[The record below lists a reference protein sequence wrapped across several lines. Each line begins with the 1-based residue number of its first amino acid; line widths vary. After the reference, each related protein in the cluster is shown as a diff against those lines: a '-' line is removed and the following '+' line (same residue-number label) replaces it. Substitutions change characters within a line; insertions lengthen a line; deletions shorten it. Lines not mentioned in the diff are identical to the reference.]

1 MSNYRDDRGVVN
13 PNGINSEGSVGIGPA
28 GEELLAELNH
38 AYERPLQTSGS
49 LSNVSGAG
57 EAKLPEAAEAA
68 AAAGEAKLSEAAE
81 AAAAAGEAKLSEA
94 DEAAAAAGEAQL
106 SEADEAAAAAGEAQ
120 LSEAD
125 EAAAAAGEAKLS
137 EAAEAAAG
145 EAKLSEAGEGGV
157 SADAETAAAAET
169 AKPAETVAGTIA
181 AAETAAAG
189 TAEAAGTAAAGTAEA
204 AGIAAAS
211 QAETTAPAN
220 AASADTAQVSPAQ
233 PEPAAPEPP
242 VPEKRTSI
250 WIKLLRTSLLLAAI
264 IGAFVFYYLTQS
276 YQYTDKF
283 MIGTFVNGND
293 VSGQT
298 VAEVEEDIRARVEDT
313 YSLTLTFR
321 DGEQETITP
330 EEIGYRYV
338 STGEVEQALLDQNP
352 LTWVLRNMGQTVEI
366 DVPENHTFDEAKL
379 AEVVKAMPEF
389 QVENVVT
396 PTNAYLNI
404 TDKNEF
410 EIVPETQG
418 NAPIADAIL
427 PALNELVTNSE
438 MEGNLN
444 DIKGSYETPTVTAD
458 NPDLIYQCDNL
469 NKFLSTKITY
479 KLPKDATKTIDRGML
494 INWITRQDNGYY
506 YLDDTTIHD
515 NCAKFV
521 AEIAAQVDER
531 HNSIPFPSTNSGTI
545 NLSCAEYGHVI
556 DQPGETEALFKELKE
571 CTSEEKEP
579 LYSLNKNVDSRFG
592 GTYVEADLSNQHV
605 YYYENGQLI
614 LDTPCVSGTKYDS
627 SRHTVLGLYSIYYKQ
642 RNRTLQGPMVNGV
655 PSYTSFVNFWMPF
668 YKGYGLHDASWRGSF
683 GGTIYYSS
691 GSHGCINL
699 PYNAAATLYEHT
711 EVGTPVIV
719 FGGY

>member
-1 MSNYRDDRGVVN
+1 M
-13 PNGINSEGSVGIGPA
+13 
-28 GEELLAELNH
+28 
-38 AYERPLQTSGS
+38 
-49 LSNVSGAG
+49 
-57 EAKLPEAAEAA
+57 
-68 AAAGEAKLSEAAE
+68 
-81 AAAAAGEAKLSEA
+81 
-94 DEAAAAAGEAQL
+94 
-106 SEADEAAAAAGEAQ
+106 
-120 LSEAD
+120 
-125 EAAAAAGEAKLS
+125 
-137 EAAEAAAG
+137 
-145 EAKLSEAGEGGV
+145 
-157 SADAETAAAAET
+157 
-169 AKPAETVAGTIA
+169 
-181 AAETAAAG
+181 
-189 TAEAAGTAAAGTAEA
+189 
-204 AGIAAAS
+204 
-211 QAETTAPAN
+211 N
-220 AASADTAQVSPAQ
+220 AAPADTAQVSPAQ
-233 PEPAAPEPP
+233 PEPDAPEPP

-338 STGEVEQALLDQNP
+338 STGEVEEAMNNQNP

-458 NPDLIYQCDNL
+458 NPDLIYQRDNL

-556 DQPGETEALFKELKE
+556 DQPGETEALFKELKD

-579 LYSLNKNVDSRFG
+579 LYSLNKNVDPRFG

>member
-1 MSNYRDDRGVVN
+1 MSNYRDDHGVVN
-13 PNGINSEGSVGIGPA
+13 PNGIDSEGSGGIGPA
-28 GEELLAELNH
+28 GEELLAELN
-38 AYERPLQTSGS
+38 YEYKRPSQTAES
-49 LSNVSGAG
+49 LSNVRGA
-57 EAKLPEAAEAA
+57 EETKS
-68 AAAGEAKLSEAAE
+68 SEADEVTRGAE
-81 AAAAAGEAKLSEA
+81 ETKSSEADEVTRGAEETKLSEA
-94 DEAAAAAGEAQL
+94 DEAAMA
-106 SEADEAAAAAGEAQ
+106 
-120 LSEAD
+120 
-125 EAAAAAGEAKLS
+125 
-137 EAAEAAAG
+137 
-145 EAKLSEAGEGGV
+145 AGEGGV
-157 SADAETAAAAET
+157 SADAETAAESTEAA
-169 AKPAETVAGTIA
+169 VAGT
-181 AAETAAAG
+181 TAAG
-189 TAEAAGTAAAGTAEA
+189 TTAAVETEATTAATLPGE
-204 AGIAAAS
+204 
-211 QAETTAPAN
+211 TAPAN
-220 AASADTAQVSPAQ
+220 DASANPAQVP
-233 PEPAAPEPP
+233 PEPP
-242 VPEKRTSI
+242 APEKRTPI
-250 WIKLLRTSLLLAAI
+250 WIKLLRTSLLLASI
-264 IGAFVFYYLTQS
+264 IGLFIFYYVTQS

-283 MIGTFVNGND
+283 MIGTYVNGND

-298 VAEVEEDIRARVEDT
+298 VEEVEEDIRARVEDT

-321 DGEQETITP
+321 DGEKETITP

-338 STGEVEQALLDQNP
+338 STGEVEQAMKDQNP
-352 LTWVLRNMGQTVEI
+352 LTWVLRNMGKTVEI

-410 EIVPETQG
+410 EIIPETQG

-427 PALNELVTNSE
+427 PTLNELVTNSE
-438 MEGNLN
+438 MEGSLT
-444 DIKGSYETPTVTAD
+444 DIKGAYETPTVTAD
-458 NPDLIYQCDNL
+458 NQDLIYQCDNL

-479 KLPKDATKTIDRGML
+479 KLPKDVTKTIDRGML

-506 YLDDTTIHD
+506 YLDDATIRD
-515 NCAKFV
+515 NCAKYV
-521 AEIAAQVDER
+521 AEIAKEVDER
-531 HNSIPFPSTNSGTI
+531 HTSIPFPSTNSGTI

-556 DQPGETEALFKELKE
+556 DQPGETEALYKEIKE
-571 CTSEEKEP
+571 YTSEEKEP
-579 LYSLNKNVDSRFG
+579 LYSLNKDVDARFG

-642 RNRTLQGPMVNGV
+642 RNRTLRGPMVNGT
-655 PSYTSFVNFWMPF
+655 PSYTSFVNYWMPF
-668 YKGYGLHDASWRGSF
+668 YRGYGLHDASWRGSF

>member
-1 MSNYRDDRGVVN
+1 MSNYRDDHGVVN
-13 PNGINSEGSVGIGPA
+13 PNGVNNEGSGGFGPA

-38 AYERPLQTSGS
+38 EYERPSQTAGS
-49 LSNVSGAG
+49 MSNAKAAR
-57 EAKLPEAAEAA
+57 EAKMSETAETAVT
-68 AAAGEAKLSEAAE
+68 
-81 AAAAAGEAKLSEA
+81 
-94 DEAAAAAGEAQL
+94 
-106 SEADEAAAAAGEAQ
+106 
-120 LSEAD
+120 
-125 EAAAAAGEAKLS
+125 
-137 EAAEAAAG
+137 
-145 EAKLSEAGEGGV
+145 AGEGV
-157 SADAETAAAAET
+157 VAANAETAMTAGEGVVAANAET
-169 AKPAETVAGTIA
+169 ATKIEETKPTETAETAEPAKAEVTDTIATATGSTDEISETASVGTTETAGTVVAGTQA
-181 AAETAAAG
+181 AAPQPASTAADV
-189 TAEAAGTAAAGTAEA
+189 
-204 AGIAAAS
+204 
-211 QAETTAPAN
+211 
-220 AASADTAQVSPAQ
+220 AASADPAPVPPAQ
-233 PEPAAPEPP
+233 PDPATTQPDPAMTQPAPTPPAQPEPP

-250 WIKLLRTSLLLAAI
+250 WVKLLRTTLLLAAI
-264 IGAFVFYYLTQS
+264 IGAFVFYYVTQS
-276 YQYTDKF
+276 YQYNDKF
-283 MIGTFVNGND
+283 MIGTYVNGND

-298 VAEVEEDIRARVEDT
+298 VEQVEEDIRERVEDS

-321 DGEQETITP
+321 DGSKETITP
-330 EEIGYRYV
+330 EEIGCRYV
-338 STGEVEQALLDQNP
+338 STGEVEQAMNDQNP
-352 LTWVLRNMGQTVEI
+352 LTWVLRNMGKTVEI

-379 AEVVKAMPEF
+379 AEIVKAMPEF

-427 PALNELVTNSE
+427 PTLNELVTNSE
-438 MEGNLN
+438 TEGDLN

-458 NPDLIYQCDNL
+458 NPDLVYQCDNL

-479 KLPKDATKTIDRGML
+479 KLPKDVTKTIDRGML
-494 INWITRQDNGYY
+494 INWVTRQDNGYY

-515 NCAKFV
+515 NCAKYV
-521 AEIAAQVDER
+521 ADIAKEVDER

-556 DQPGETEALFKELKE
+556 DQPGETEALFKEIKE
-571 CTSEEKEP
+571 CKSEEKEP
-579 LYSLNKNVDSRFG
+579 LYSLNKNVDARFG

-605 YYYENGQLI
+605 YYYENGQLV

-642 RNRTLQGPMVNGV
+642 RNRTLRGPMVNGV

>member
-1 MSNYRDDRGVVN
+1 MSNYRDDHGVVN
-13 PNGINSEGSVGIGPA
+13 PTGINNEGSGGIGPA

-38 AYERPLQTSGS
+38 EYERPAQAAGS
-49 LSNVSGAG
+49 LLNIKAAGGGGVPEDAETATAAGITEAADATDIPASDAG
-57 EAKLPEAAEAA
+57 ETVTTIETAAAEPT
-68 AAAGEAKLSEAAE
+68 ES
-81 AAAAAGEAKLSEA
+81 
-94 DEAAAAAGEAQL
+94 
-106 SEADEAAAAAGEAQ
+106 
-120 LSEAD
+120 
-125 EAAAAAGEAKLS
+125 
-137 EAAEAAAG
+137 
-145 EAKLSEAGEGGV
+145 
-157 SADAETAAAAET
+157 AETAAAEPTEVVEVAATEDIGT
-169 AKPAETVAGTIA
+169 TEAAGTTI
-181 AAETAAAG
+181 AAETATPAG
-189 TAEAAGTAAAGTAEA
+189 ATEETAETADDGATAATTAAPLPED
-204 AGIAAAS
+204 
-211 QAETTAPAN
+211 TAPAN
-220 AASADTAQVSPAQ
+220 AASAEPAQ

-298 VAEVEEDIRARVEDT
+298 VDEVEEDIRARVEDT

-338 STGEVEQALLDQNP
+338 STGEVEEAMNNQNP
-352 LTWVLRNMGQTVEI
+352 LTWVLRNMGKTVEI

-427 PALNELVTNSE
+427 PTLNEMVTNSE
-438 MEGNLN
+438 MEGSLT

-556 DQPGETEALFKELKE
+556 DQPGETEALFKELKD

>member
-1 MSNYRDDRGVVN
+1 MSNYRDDHGVVN
-13 PNGINSEGSVGIGPA
+13 PTGINNEGSGGIGPA

-38 AYERPLQTSGS
+38 EYERPSQTAGS
-49 LSNVSGAG
+49 MSNAKAAR
-57 EAKLPEAAEAA
+57 EAKMSETAETAVT
-68 AAAGEAKLSEAAE
+68 
-81 AAAAAGEAKLSEA
+81 
-94 DEAAAAAGEAQL
+94 
-106 SEADEAAAAAGEAQ
+106 
-120 LSEAD
+120 
-125 EAAAAAGEAKLS
+125 
-137 EAAEAAAG
+137 
-145 EAKLSEAGEGGV
+145 AGEGV
-157 SADAETAAAAET
+157 VAANAETATKIEETKPTETAET
-169 AKPAETVAGTIA
+169 AEPAKAEVTDTIATATGSTDEISETASVGTTETAGTAVAGTQA
-181 AAETAAAG
+181 AAPQPASTAADV
-189 TAEAAGTAAAGTAEA
+189 
-204 AGIAAAS
+204 
-211 QAETTAPAN
+211 
-220 AASADTAQVSPAQ
+220 AASADPAPVPPAQ
-233 PEPAAPEPP
+233 PDPAPTQPDPAMTQPAPTPPAQPEPP

-250 WIKLLRTSLLLAAI
+250 WVKLLRTTLLLAAI
-264 IGAFVFYYLTQS
+264 IGAFVFYYVTQS
-276 YQYTDKF
+276 YQYNDKF
-283 MIGTFVNGND
+283 MIGTYVNGND

-298 VAEVEEDIRARVEDT
+298 VEQVEEDIRERVEDS

-321 DGEQETITP
+321 DGSKETITP

-338 STGEVEQALLDQNP
+338 STGEVEQAMNDQNP
-352 LTWVLRNMGQTVEI
+352 LTWVLRNMGKTVEI

-379 AEVVKAMPEF
+379 AEIVKAMPEF

-427 PALNELVTNSE
+427 PTLNELVTNSE
-438 MEGNLN
+438 TEGDLN

-458 NPDLIYQCDNL
+458 NPDLVYQCDNL

-479 KLPKDATKTIDRGML
+479 KLPKDVTKTIDRGML
-494 INWITRQDNGYY
+494 INWVTRQDNGYY

-515 NCAKFV
+515 NCAKYV
-521 AEIAAQVDER
+521 ADIAKEVDER

-556 DQPGETEALFKELKE
+556 DQPGETEALFKEIKE
-571 CTSEEKEP
+571 CKSEEKEP
-579 LYSLNKNVDSRFG
+579 LYSLNKNVDARFG

-605 YYYENGQLI
+605 YYYENGQLV

-642 RNRTLQGPMVNGV
+642 RNRTLRGPMVNGV

>member
-1 MSNYRDDRGVVN
+1 MSNYRDDHGVVN
-13 PNGINSEGSVGIGPA
+13 PNGVNNEGSGGFGPA

-38 AYERPLQTSGS
+38 EYERPSQTAGS
-49 LSNVSGAG
+49 MSNAKAAR
-57 EAKLPEAAEAA
+57 EAKMSETAETAVT
-68 AAAGEAKLSEAAE
+68 
-81 AAAAAGEAKLSEA
+81 
-94 DEAAAAAGEAQL
+94 
-106 SEADEAAAAAGEAQ
+106 
-120 LSEAD
+120 
-125 EAAAAAGEAKLS
+125 
-137 EAAEAAAG
+137 
-145 EAKLSEAGEGGV
+145 AGEGV
-157 SADAETAAAAET
+157 VAANAETAVTAGEGVVAANAET
-169 AKPAETVAGTIA
+169 ATKIEETKPTETAETAEPAKAEVTDTIATAAGSTDEISETASVGTTETAGTAVAGTQA
-181 AAETAAAG
+181 AAPQPASTAADV
-189 TAEAAGTAAAGTAEA
+189 
-204 AGIAAAS
+204 AAS
-211 QAETTAPAN
+211 SDPAP
-220 AASADTAQVSPAQ
+220 VPPAQ
-233 PEPAAPEPP
+233 PDPAPTQPDPAMTQPAPTPPAQPEPP

-250 WIKLLRTSLLLAAI
+250 WVKLLRTTLLLAAI
-264 IGAFVFYYLTQS
+264 IGAFVFYYVTQS
-276 YQYTDKF
+276 YQYNDKF
-283 MIGTFVNGND
+283 MIGTYVNGND

-298 VAEVEEDIRARVEDT
+298 VEQVEEDIRERVEDS

-321 DGEQETITP
+321 DGSKETITP

-338 STGEVEQALLDQNP
+338 STGEVEQAMNDQNP
-352 LTWVLRNMGQTVEI
+352 LTWVLRNMGKTVEI

-379 AEVVKAMPEF
+379 AEIVKAMPEF

-427 PALNELVTNSE
+427 PTLNELVTNSE
-438 MEGNLN
+438 TEGDLN

-458 NPDLIYQCDNL
+458 NPDLVYQCDNL

-479 KLPKDATKTIDRGML
+479 KLPKDVTKTIDRGML
-494 INWITRQDNGYY
+494 INWVTRQDNGYY

-515 NCAKFV
+515 NCAKYV
-521 AEIAAQVDER
+521 ADIAKEVDER

-556 DQPGETEALFKELKE
+556 DQPGETEALFKEIKE
-571 CTSEEKEP
+571 CKSEEKEP
-579 LYSLNKNVDSRFG
+579 LYSLNKNVDARFG

-605 YYYENGQLI
+605 YYYENGQLV

-642 RNRTLQGPMVNGV
+642 RNRTLRGPMVNGV

>member
-1 MSNYRDDRGVVN
+1 MSNYRDDHGVVN
-13 PNGINSEGSVGIGPA
+13 PIGINNEGSGGIGPA

-38 AYERPLQTSGS
+38 EYERPAQAAGS
-49 LSNVSGAG
+49 LLNIKA
-57 EAKLPEAAEAA
+57 
-68 AAAGEAKLSEAAE
+68 
-81 AAAAAGEAKLSEA
+81 
-94 DEAAAAAGEAQL
+94 
-106 SEADEAAAAAGEAQ
+106 
-120 LSEAD
+120 
-125 EAAAAAGEAKLS
+125 
-137 EAAEAAAG
+137 
-145 EAKLSEAGEGGV
+145 AGEGGV
-157 SADAETAAAAET
+157 PEDAETATAAGITEAAAATDIPASDTGETATTIETAAAEPTESAETAAAEPTESSET
-169 AKPAETVAGTIA
+169 AVAEPTEVAEVAATADIGTTEAAGTTA
-181 AAETAAAG
+181 AAETATPAG
-189 TAEAAGTAAAGTAEA
+189 ATEETAETAADG
-204 AGIAAAS
+204 AAA
-211 QAETTAPAN
+211 ATVATAPLPEDTAPAN
-220 AASADTAQVSPAQ
+220 AAPADPAQVPPAQ
-233 PEPAAPEPP
+233 PEPPI
-242 VPEKRTSI
+242 PEKRTSI

-338 STGEVEQALLDQNP
+338 STGEVEEAMNNQNP
-352 LTWVLRNMGQTVEI
+352 LTWVLRNMGKTVEI

-427 PALNELVTNSE
+427 PTLNEMVTNSE
-438 MEGNLN
+438 MEGSLT

-556 DQPGETEALFKELKE
+556 DQPGETEALFKELKD

-642 RNRTLQGPMVNGV
+642 RNRTLQGPLVNGV

>member
-1 MSNYRDDRGVVN
+1 MSNYRDDHGVVN
-13 PNGINSEGSVGIGPA
+13 PNGVNNEGSGGFGPA

-38 AYERPLQTSGS
+38 EYERPSQTAGS
-49 LSNVSGAG
+49 MSNAKAAR
-57 EAKLPEAAEAA
+57 EAKMSETAETAVT
-68 AAAGEAKLSEAAE
+68 
-81 AAAAAGEAKLSEA
+81 
-94 DEAAAAAGEAQL
+94 
-106 SEADEAAAAAGEAQ
+106 
-120 LSEAD
+120 
-125 EAAAAAGEAKLS
+125 
-137 EAAEAAAG
+137 
-145 EAKLSEAGEGGV
+145 AGEGV
-157 SADAETAAAAET
+157 VAANAETATKIEETKPTETAET
-169 AKPAETVAGTIA
+169 AEPAKAEVTDTIATATGSTDEISETASVGTTETAGTAVAGTQA
-181 AAETAAAG
+181 AAPQPASTAADV
-189 TAEAAGTAAAGTAEA
+189 
-204 AGIAAAS
+204 
-211 QAETTAPAN
+211 
-220 AASADTAQVSPAQ
+220 AASADPAPVPHAQPDPAMTQPAPTPPAQ
-233 PEPAAPEPP
+233 PEPP

-250 WIKLLRTSLLLAAI
+250 WVKLLRTTLLLAAI
-264 IGAFVFYYLTQS
+264 IGAFVFYYVTQS
-276 YQYTDKF
+276 YQYNDKF
-283 MIGTFVNGND
+283 MIGTYVNGND

-298 VAEVEEDIRARVEDT
+298 VEQVEEDIRERVEDS

-321 DGEQETITP
+321 DGSKETITP

-338 STGEVEQALLDQNP
+338 STGEVEQAMNDQNP
-352 LTWVLRNMGQTVEI
+352 LTWVLRNMGKTVEI

-379 AEVVKAMPEF
+379 AEIVKAMPEF

-427 PALNELVTNSE
+427 PTLNELVTNSE
-438 MEGNLN
+438 TEGDLN

-458 NPDLIYQCDNL
+458 NPDLVYQCDNL

-479 KLPKDATKTIDRGML
+479 KLPKDVTKTIDRGML
-494 INWITRQDNGYY
+494 INWVTRQDNGYY

-515 NCAKFV
+515 NCAKYV
-521 AEIAAQVDER
+521 ADIAKEVDER

-556 DQPGETEALFKELKE
+556 DQPGETEALFKEIKE
-571 CTSEEKEP
+571 CKSEEKEP
-579 LYSLNKNVDSRFG
+579 LYSLNKNVDARFG

-605 YYYENGQLI
+605 YYYENGQLV

-642 RNRTLQGPMVNGV
+642 RNRTLRGPMVNGV

>member
-1 MSNYRDDRGVVN
+1 MSNYRDDHGVVN
-13 PNGINSEGSVGIGPA
+13 PNGINNEGSGGFGPA

-38 AYERPLQTSGS
+38 EYERPTQVAGS
-49 LSNVSGAG
+49 KLNVGTAD
-57 EAKLPEAAEAA
+57 EA
-68 AAAGEAKLSEAAE
+68 SV
-81 AAAAAGEAKLSEA
+81 SEA
-94 DEAAAAAGEAQL
+94 DETTGAAEVTEAAETVAA
-106 SEADEAAAAAGEAQ
+106 ADEA
-120 LSEAD
+120 SVPEAD
-125 EAAAAAGEAKLS
+125 
-137 EAAEAAAG
+137 
-145 EAKLSEAGEGGV
+145 
-157 SADAETAAAAET
+157 ETAAAAEVT
-169 AKPAETVAGTIA
+169 EPAKTIA
-181 AAETAAAG
+181 AAATTTSETADVEMTEVAENGAAVETAETLEAGTTAAAE
-189 TAEAAGTAAAGTAEA
+189 TTAATAP
-204 AGIAAAS
+204 
-211 QAETTAPAN
+211 QAETTAPE
-220 AASADTAQVSPAQ
+220 AAATAPEAAATAATPTSAAQ
-233 PEPAAPEPP
+233 PELATSDPAPTQPEPP
-242 VPEKRTSI
+242 APEKTTSI

-264 IGAFVFYYLTQS
+264 IGLFVFYYLTQS

-283 MIGTFVNGND
+283 MIGTYVNGND

-298 VAEVEEDIRARVEDT
+298 VEEVEEDIRARVEDT

-321 DGEQETITP
+321 DGAKETITP

-338 STGEVEQALLDQNP
+338 STGEVEQAMNDQNP
-352 LTWVLRNMGQTVEI
+352 LTWVLRNMGKTVEI

-438 MEGNLN
+438 MEGSLT

-458 NPDLIYQCDNL
+458 NQDLIYQCDNL

-479 KLPKDATKTIDRGML
+479 KLPKDVTKTIDRGML

-506 YLDDTTIHD
+506 YLDDKTIRD
-515 NCAKFV
+515 NCSKYV
-521 AEIAAQVDER
+521 AEIASEVDER

-556 DQPGETEALFKELKE
+556 DQAGETEALFKELKE

-579 LYSLNKNVDSRFG
+579 LYSLNKNVDARFG

-642 RNRTLQGPMVNGV
+642 RNRTLQGPLVNGV

-668 YKGYGLHDASWRGSF
+668 YRGYGLHDASWRGSF

>member
-1 MSNYRDDRGVVN
+1 MSNYRDDHGVVN
-13 PNGINSEGSVGIGPA
+13 PNGVNNEGSGGFGPA

-38 AYERPLQTSGS
+38 EYERPSQTAGS
-49 LSNVSGAG
+49 MSNAKAAR
-57 EAKLPEAAEAA
+57 EAKMSETAET
-68 AAAGEAKLSEAAE
+68 AE
-81 AAAAAGEAKLSEA
+81 TAVT
-94 DEAAAAAGEAQL
+94 
-106 SEADEAAAAAGEAQ
+106 
-120 LSEAD
+120 
-125 EAAAAAGEAKLS
+125 
-137 EAAEAAAG
+137 
-145 EAKLSEAGEGGV
+145 AGEGV
-157 SADAETAAAAET
+157 VAANAETATKIEETKPTETAET
-169 AKPAETVAGTIA
+169 AEPAKAEVTDIIA
-181 AAETAAAG
+181 TATGSTDEISETASVGTTETAG
-189 TAEAAGTAAAGTAEA
+189 TAVVGTQAAALQPASTAADV
-204 AGIAAAS
+204 
-211 QAETTAPAN
+211 
-220 AASADTAQVSPAQ
+220 AASADPAPMPPAQ
-233 PEPAAPEPP
+233 PDPAPTQPDPAMTQPAPTPPAQPEPP

-250 WIKLLRTSLLLAAI
+250 WVKLLRTTLLLAAI
-264 IGAFVFYYLTQS
+264 IGAFVFYYVTQS
-276 YQYTDKF
+276 YQYNDKF
-283 MIGTFVNGND
+283 MIGTYVNGND

-298 VAEVEEDIRARVEDT
+298 VEQVEEDIRERVEDS

-321 DGEQETITP
+321 DGSKETITP

-338 STGEVEQALLDQNP
+338 STGEVEQAMNDQNP
-352 LTWVLRNMGQTVEI
+352 LTWVLRNMGKTVEI

-427 PALNELVTNSE
+427 PTLNEMVTNSE
-438 MEGNLN
+438 MEGSLT

>member
-1 MSNYRDDRGVVN
+1 MSNYRDDHGVVN
-13 PNGINSEGSVGIGPA
+13 PNGINNEGSVGFGPA

-38 AYERPLQTSGS
+38 EYKRPSQTAGS
-49 LSNVSGAG
+49 LSNVSG
-57 EAKLPEAAEAA
+57 
-68 AAAGEAKLSEAAE
+68 AGEAKLSEAAE
-81 AAAAAGEAKLSEA
+81 AAAAAE
-94 DEAAAAAGEAQL
+94 
-106 SEADEAAAAAGEAQ
+106 
-120 LSEAD
+120 
-125 EAAAAAGEAKLS
+125 EAKLS
-137 EAAEAAAG
+137 EAAEAAS
-145 EAKLSEAGEGGV
+145 EETKSAKAVEMVATAGEGGV
-157 SADAETAAAAET
+157 SADADTAAAAET
-169 AKPAETVAGTIA
+169 AETTGSEVAETSAGIAATGTTATDETVAAGTTEA
-181 AAETAAAG
+181 AGAVEPAETAAET
-189 TAEAAGTAAAGTAEA
+189 TAATESTETSAAGTVEAAAATTAAGTTVTT
-204 AGIAAAS
+204 AAAPQPTS
-211 QAETTAPAN
+211 TAADVV
-220 AASADTAQVSPAQ
+220 ASADPAQVSPVQPDPAPTQ
-233 PEPAAPEPP
+233 PEPPTP
-242 VPEKRTSI
+242 VKHTSI
-250 WIKLLRTSLLLAAI
+250 WIKLLRTSLLLAAG
-264 IGAFVFYYLTQS
+264 IGIFIFYYLTQS

-321 DGEQETITP
+321 DGSQETITP

-427 PALNELVTNSE
+427 PTLNEMVTNSE
-438 MEGNLN
+438 MEGSLN

-494 INWITRQDNGYY
+494 INWITRQDNGFY

-531 HNSIPFPSTNSGTI
+531 HNSIPFPSTNMGTI

-579 LYSLNKNVDSRFG
+579 LYSLNKNVDARFG

-614 LDTPCVSGTKYDS
+614 LDSPCVSGTKYDS

-642 RNRTLQGPMVNGV
+642 RNRTLQGPLVNGV

-699 PYNAAATLYEHT
+699 PYNAAATLYDHT

>member
-1 MSNYRDDRGVVN
+1 MSNYRDDHGVVN
-13 PNGINSEGSVGIGPA
+13 PNGVNNEGSGGFGPA

-38 AYERPLQTSGS
+38 EYERPSQTAGS
-49 LSNVSGAG
+49 MSNAKAAR
-57 EAKLPEAAEAA
+57 EAKMSETAETAVT
-68 AAAGEAKLSEAAE
+68 
-81 AAAAAGEAKLSEA
+81 
-94 DEAAAAAGEAQL
+94 
-106 SEADEAAAAAGEAQ
+106 
-120 LSEAD
+120 
-125 EAAAAAGEAKLS
+125 
-137 EAAEAAAG
+137 
-145 EAKLSEAGEGGV
+145 AGEGV
-157 SADAETAAAAET
+157 VAANAETAMTAGEGVVAANAET
-169 AKPAETVAGTIA
+169 ATKIEETKPTETAETAEPAKAEVTDTIATATGSTDEISETASVGTTETAGTAVAGTQA
-181 AAETAAAG
+181 AAPQPASTAADV
-189 TAEAAGTAAAGTAEA
+189 
-204 AGIAAAS
+204 
-211 QAETTAPAN
+211 
-220 AASADTAQVSPAQ
+220 AASADPAPVPPAQ
-233 PEPAAPEPP
+233 PDPAPTQPNPAMTQPAPTPPAQPEPP

-250 WIKLLRTSLLLAAI
+250 WVKLLRTTLLLAAI
-264 IGAFVFYYLTQS
+264 IGAFVFYYVTQS
-276 YQYTDKF
+276 YQYNDKF
-283 MIGTFVNGND
+283 MIGTYVNGND

-298 VAEVEEDIRARVEDT
+298 VEQVEEDIRERVEDS

-321 DGEQETITP
+321 DGSKETITP

-338 STGEVEQALLDQNP
+338 STGEVEQAMNDQNP
-352 LTWVLRNMGQTVEI
+352 LTWVLRNMGKTVEI

-379 AEVVKAMPEF
+379 AEIVKAMPEF

-427 PALNELVTNSE
+427 PTLNELVTNSE
-438 MEGNLN
+438 TEGDLN

-458 NPDLIYQCDNL
+458 NPDLVYQCDNL

-479 KLPKDATKTIDRGML
+479 KLPKDVTKTIDRGML
-494 INWITRQDNGYY
+494 INWVTRQDNGYY

-515 NCAKFV
+515 NCAKYV
-521 AEIAAQVDER
+521 ADIAKEVDER

-556 DQPGETEALFKELKE
+556 DQPGETEALFKEIKE
-571 CTSEEKEP
+571 CKSEEKEP
-579 LYSLNKNVDSRFG
+579 LYSLNKNVDARFG

-605 YYYENGQLI
+605 YYYENGQLV

-642 RNRTLQGPMVNGV
+642 RNRTLRGPMVNGV

>member
-1 MSNYRDDRGVVN
+1 MSNYRDDHGVVN
-13 PNGINSEGSVGIGPA
+13 PTGINNEGSVGIGPA

-38 AYERPLQTSGS
+38 EYERPAQTAGN
-49 LSNVSGAG
+49 LLNVKA
-57 EAKLPEAAEAA
+57 
-68 AAAGEAKLSEAAE
+68 
-81 AAAAAGEAKLSEA
+81 
-94 DEAAAAAGEAQL
+94 
-106 SEADEAAAAAGEAQ
+106 
-120 LSEAD
+120 
-125 EAAAAAGEAKLS
+125 
-137 EAAEAAAG
+137 
-145 EAKLSEAGEGGV
+145 AGEGGV
-157 SADAETAAAAET
+157 PEDAETATAAGITEAADATDIPASDTDKTETTIKTTAAEPTADAETAAAEPT
-169 AKPAETVAGTIA
+169 E
-181 AAETAAAG
+181 AAETAA
-189 TAEAAGTAAAGTAEA
+189 TADIGITEAAGTTAATAA
-204 AGIAAAS
+204 TAP
-211 QAETTAPAN
+211 QAENAAPEN
-220 AASADTAQVSPAQ
+220 AASAEPVQPDSTPPAS
-233 PEPAAPEPP
+233 EPP
-242 VPEKRTSI
+242 VPEKRTPI

-264 IGAFVFYYLTQS
+264 IGLFVFYYLTQS

-283 MIGTFVNGND
+283 MIGTYVNGND

-298 VAEVEEDIRARVEDT
+298 VEEVEEDIRARVEDT

-321 DGEQETITP
+321 DGEKETITP
-330 EEIGYRYV
+330 DQIGYRYV
-338 STGEVEQALLDQNP
+338 STGEVEQAMKDQNP

-404 TDKNEF
+404 TDKKEF

-427 PALNELVTNSE
+427 PTLNEMVTNSV
-438 MEGNLN
+438 MEGSLT

-458 NPDLIYQCDNL
+458 NQDLIYQCDNL

-479 KLPKDATKTIDRGML
+479 KLPKDVTKTIDRGML
-494 INWITRQDNGYY
+494 IDWITRQDNGYY
-506 YLDDTTIHD
+506 YLDDATIRD
-515 NCAKFV
+515 NCAKYV
-521 AEIAAQVDER
+521 AEIAAEVDER
-531 HNSIPFPSTNSGTI
+531 HTSIPFPSTNSGTI
-545 NLSCAEYGHVI
+545 NLSCAEYGHVV
-556 DQPGETEALFKELKE
+556 DQPGETEALFKEIKE

-579 LYSLNKNVDSRFG
+579 LYSLNKDVDARFG

-605 YYYENGQLI
+605 YYYENGQLV

-642 RNRTLQGPMVNGV
+642 RNRTLRGPMVNGA

-668 YKGYGLHDASWRGSF
+668 YRGYGLHDASWRGSF

>member
-1 MSNYRDDRGVVN
+1 MSNYRDDHGVVN
-13 PNGINSEGSVGIGPA
+13 PNGVNNEGSGGFGPA

-38 AYERPLQTSGS
+38 EYERPSQTAGS
-49 LSNVSGAG
+49 MSNAKAAR
-57 EAKLPEAAEAA
+57 EAKMSETAETAVT
-68 AAAGEAKLSEAAE
+68 
-81 AAAAAGEAKLSEA
+81 
-94 DEAAAAAGEAQL
+94 
-106 SEADEAAAAAGEAQ
+106 
-120 LSEAD
+120 
-125 EAAAAAGEAKLS
+125 
-137 EAAEAAAG
+137 
-145 EAKLSEAGEGGV
+145 AGEGV
-157 SADAETAAAAET
+157 VAANADTATKIEETKPTETAETAEPAKAEVTDTIATATGSTDEISET
-169 AKPAETVAGTIA
+169 ASVGTTETAGTAVAGTQA
-181 AAETAAAG
+181 AAPQPASTAADV
-189 TAEAAGTAAAGTAEA
+189 
-204 AGIAAAS
+204 
-211 QAETTAPAN
+211 
-220 AASADTAQVSPAQ
+220 AASADPAPVPPAQ
-233 PEPAAPEPP
+233 PDPAPTQPDPAPTQPAPTQPAPTPPAAPEPP

-250 WIKLLRTSLLLAAI
+250 WVKLLRTTLLLAAI
-264 IGAFVFYYLTQS
+264 IGAFVFYYVTQS
-276 YQYTDKF
+276 YQYNDKF
-283 MIGTFVNGND
+283 MIGTYVNGND

-298 VAEVEEDIRARVEDT
+298 VEQVEEDIRERVEDS

-321 DGEQETITP
+321 DGSKETITP

-338 STGEVEQALLDQNP
+338 STGEVEQAMNDQNP
-352 LTWVLRNMGQTVEI
+352 LTWVLRNMGKTVEI

-379 AEVVKAMPEF
+379 AEIVKAMPEF

-427 PALNELVTNSE
+427 PTLNELVTNSE
-438 MEGNLN
+438 TEADLN

-458 NPDLIYQCDNL
+458 NPDLVYQCDNL

-479 KLPKDATKTIDRGML
+479 KLPKDVTKTIDRGML
-494 INWITRQDNGYY
+494 INWVTRQDNGYY

-515 NCAKFV
+515 NCAKYV
-521 AEIAAQVDER
+521 ADIAKEVDER

-556 DQPGETEALFKELKE
+556 DQPGETEALFKEIKE
-571 CTSEEKEP
+571 CKSEEKEP
-579 LYSLNKNVDSRFG
+579 LYSLNKNVDARFG

-605 YYYENGQLI
+605 YYYENGQLV

-642 RNRTLQGPMVNGV
+642 RNRTLRGPMVNGV

>member
-1 MSNYRDDRGVVN
+1 MSNYRDDHGVVN
-13 PNGINSEGSVGIGPA
+13 PTGINNEGSGGIGPA

-38 AYERPLQTSGS
+38 EYERPAQAAGS
-49 LSNVSGAG
+49 LLNIKA
-57 EAKLPEAAEAA
+57 
-68 AAAGEAKLSEAAE
+68 
-81 AAAAAGEAKLSEA
+81 
-94 DEAAAAAGEAQL
+94 
-106 SEADEAAAAAGEAQ
+106 
-120 LSEAD
+120 
-125 EAAAAAGEAKLS
+125 
-137 EAAEAAAG
+137 
-145 EAKLSEAGEGGV
+145 AGEGGV
-157 SADAETAAAAET
+157 PEDAETATAAGITEAADATDIPASDTGETATTIETAAAEPTEVAEVAATADIGTTEAAGTTIAAET
-169 AKPAETVAGTIA
+169 ATPAGATEET
-181 AAETAAAG
+181 AETADDGA
-189 TAEAAGTAAAGTAEA
+189 TAATTAAPLPED
-204 AGIAAAS
+204 
-211 QAETTAPAN
+211 TAPAN

-233 PEPAAPEPP
+233 PEPSAPEPP

-338 STGEVEQALLDQNP
+338 STGEVEEALNNQNP
-352 LTWVLRNMGQTVEI
+352 LTWVLRNMGKTVEI

-427 PALNELVTNSE
+427 PTLNEMVKNSE
-438 MEGNLN
+438 MEGSLT

-556 DQPGETEALFKELKE
+556 DQPGETEALFKELKD

-642 RNRTLQGPMVNGV
+642 RNRTLQGPLVNGV

>member
-1 MSNYRDDRGVVN
+1 MTDTIATAAGSTDE
-13 PNGINSEGSVGIGPA
+13 ISETASVG
-28 GEELLAELNH
+28 
-38 AYERPLQTSGS
+38 TT
-49 LSNVSGAG
+49 
-57 EAKLPEAAEAA
+57 
-68 AAAGEAKLSEAAE
+68 
-81 AAAAAGEAKLSEA
+81 
-94 DEAAAAAGEAQL
+94 
-106 SEADEAAAAAGEAQ
+106 
-120 LSEAD
+120 
-125 EAAAAAGEAKLS
+125 
-137 EAAEAAAG
+137 
-145 EAKLSEAGEGGV
+145 
-157 SADAETAAAAET
+157 ETAGT
-169 AKPAETVAGTIA
+169 AVAGTQA
-181 AAETAAAG
+181 AAPQPASTAADV
-189 TAEAAGTAAAGTAEA
+189 
-204 AGIAAAS
+204 AAS
-211 QAETTAPAN
+211 SDPAP
-220 AASADTAQVSPAQ
+220 VPPAQ
-233 PEPAAPEPP
+233 PDPAPTQPDPAMTQPAPTPPAQPEPP

-250 WIKLLRTSLLLAAI
+250 WVKLLRTTLLLAAI
-264 IGAFVFYYLTQS
+264 IGAFVFYYVTQS
-276 YQYTDKF
+276 YQYNDKF
-283 MIGTFVNGND
+283 MIGTYVNGND

-298 VAEVEEDIRARVEDT
+298 VEQVEEDIRERVEDS

-321 DGEQETITP
+321 DGSKETITP

-338 STGEVEQALLDQNP
+338 STGEVEQAMNDQNP
-352 LTWVLRNMGQTVEI
+352 LTWVLRNMGKTVEI

-379 AEVVKAMPEF
+379 AEIVKAMPEF

-427 PALNELVTNSE
+427 PTLNELVTNSE
-438 MEGNLN
+438 TEGDLN

-458 NPDLIYQCDNL
+458 NPDLVYQCDNL

-479 KLPKDATKTIDRGML
+479 KLPKDVTKTIDRGML
-494 INWITRQDNGYY
+494 INWVTRQDNGYY

-515 NCAKFV
+515 NCAKYV
-521 AEIAAQVDER
+521 ADIAKEVDER

-556 DQPGETEALFKELKE
+556 DQPGETEALFKEIKE
-571 CTSEEKEP
+571 CKSEEKEP
-579 LYSLNKNVDSRFG
+579 LYSLNKNVDARFG

-605 YYYENGQLI
+605 YYYENGQLV

-642 RNRTLQGPMVNGV
+642 RNRTLRGPMVNGV

>member
-1 MSNYRDDRGVVN
+1 MSNYRDDHGVVN
-13 PNGINSEGSVGIGPA
+13 PTGINNEGSGGIGPA

-57 EAKLPEAAEAA
+57 EAKL
-68 AAAGEAKLSEAAE
+68 
-81 AAAAAGEAKLSEA
+81 SEA
-94 DEAAAAAGEAQL
+94 DEAAAAAEETKSA
-106 SEADEAAAAAGEAQ
+106 
-120 LSEAD
+120 
-125 EAAAAAGEAKLS
+125 
-137 EAAEAAAG
+137 EAAETVAT
-145 EAKLSEAGEGGV
+145 AGEGGV
-157 SADAETAAAAET
+157 SADAETEAVAET

-181 AAETAAAG
+181 AAETVAAETAAAG
-189 TAEAAGTAAAGTAEA
+189 TVAEADAVAEAAGTAAAGTAEA
-204 AGIAAAS
+204 AETLAAS
-211 QAETTAPAN
+211 QAETTASAN

-321 DGEQETITP
+321 DGAQETITP

-458 NPDLIYQCDNL
+458 NPDLIYQRDNL

>member
-1 MSNYRDDRGVVN
+1 MSNYRDDHGVVN
-13 PNGINSEGSVGIGPA
+13 PTGINNEGSGGIGPA

-38 AYERPLQTSGS
+38 EYERPAQ
-49 LSNVSGAG
+49 
-57 EAKLPEAAEAA
+57 
-68 AAAGEAKLSEAAE
+68 AAGGLLNVKA
-81 AAAAAGEAKLSEA
+81 
-94 DEAAAAAGEAQL
+94 
-106 SEADEAAAAAGEAQ
+106 
-120 LSEAD
+120 
-125 EAAAAAGEAKLS
+125 
-137 EAAEAAAG
+137 
-145 EAKLSEAGEGGV
+145 AGEGGV
-157 SADAETAAAAET
+157 PEDAETATAAGITEAADATDIPASDTGETATAIETAAPAGAAE
-169 AKPAETVAGTIA
+169 ET
-181 AAETAAAG
+181 AETAAVG
-189 TAEAAGTAAAGTAEA
+189 TTATTAAT
-204 AGIAAAS
+204 AS

-233 PEPAAPEPP
+233 PEPSAPEPP

-330 EEIGYRYV
+330 EQIGYKYV
-338 STGEVEQALLDQNP
+338 STGEVEEAMNNQNP
-352 LTWVLRNMGQTVEI
+352 LTWVLRNMGKTVEI

-427 PALNELVTNSE
+427 PTLNEMVTNSE
-438 MEGNLN
+438 MEGSLT

>member
-1 MSNYRDDRGVVN
+1 MSNYRDDHGVVN
-13 PNGINSEGSVGIGPA
+13 PNGVNNEGSGGFGPA

-38 AYERPLQTSGS
+38 EYERPSQTAGS
-49 LSNVSGAG
+49 MSNAKAAR
-57 EAKLPEAAEAA
+57 EAKMSETAETAVT
-68 AAAGEAKLSEAAE
+68 
-81 AAAAAGEAKLSEA
+81 
-94 DEAAAAAGEAQL
+94 
-106 SEADEAAAAAGEAQ
+106 
-120 LSEAD
+120 
-125 EAAAAAGEAKLS
+125 
-137 EAAEAAAG
+137 
-145 EAKLSEAGEGGV
+145 AGEGV
-157 SADAETAAAAET
+157 VAANAETATKIEETKPTETAET
-169 AKPAETVAGTIA
+169 AEPAKAEVTDTIATATGSTDEISETASVGTTETAGTAVAGTQA
-181 AAETAAAG
+181 AAPQPASTAADV
-189 TAEAAGTAAAGTAEA
+189 
-204 AGIAAAS
+204 
-211 QAETTAPAN
+211 
-220 AASADTAQVSPAQ
+220 AASADPAPVPPAQ
-233 PEPAAPEPP
+233 PDPAPTQPDPAMTQPAPTPPAPEPP

-250 WIKLLRTSLLLAAI
+250 WVKLLRTTLLLAAI
-264 IGAFVFYYLTQS
+264 IGAFVFYYVTQS
-276 YQYTDKF
+276 YQYNDKF
-283 MIGTFVNGND
+283 MIGTYVNGND

-298 VAEVEEDIRARVEDT
+298 VEQVEEDIRERVEDS

-321 DGEQETITP
+321 DGSKETITP

-338 STGEVEQALLDQNP
+338 STGEVEQAMNDQNP
-352 LTWVLRNMGQTVEI
+352 LTWVLRNMGKTVEI

-379 AEVVKAMPEF
+379 AEIVKAMPEF

-427 PALNELVTNSE
+427 PTLNELVTNSE
-438 MEGNLN
+438 TEGDLN

-458 NPDLIYQCDNL
+458 NPDLVYQCDNL

-479 KLPKDATKTIDRGML
+479 KLPKDVTKTIDRGML
-494 INWITRQDNGYY
+494 INWVTRQDNGYY

-515 NCAKFV
+515 NCAKYV
-521 AEIAAQVDER
+521 ADIAKEVDER

-556 DQPGETEALFKELKE
+556 DQPGETEALFKEIKE
-571 CTSEEKEP
+571 CKSEEKEP
-579 LYSLNKNVDSRFG
+579 LYSLNKNVDARFG

-605 YYYENGQLI
+605 YYYENGQLV

-642 RNRTLQGPMVNGV
+642 RNRTLRGPMVNGV

>member
-1 MSNYRDDRGVVN
+1 M
-13 PNGINSEGSVGIGPA
+13 
-28 GEELLAELNH
+28 
-38 AYERPLQTSGS
+38 
-49 LSNVSGAG
+49 
-57 EAKLPEAAEAA
+57 AAN
-68 AAAGEAKLSEAAE
+68 
-81 AAAAAGEAKLSEA
+81 
-94 DEAAAAAGEAQL
+94 
-106 SEADEAAAAAGEAQ
+106 
-120 LSEAD
+120 
-125 EAAAAAGEAKLS
+125 
-137 EAAEAAAG
+137 
-145 EAKLSEAGEGGV
+145 
-157 SADAETAAAAET
+157 AETATKIEETKPTETAET
-169 AKPAETVAGTIA
+169 AEPAKAEVTDTIATAAGSTDEISETASVGTTETAGTAVAGTQA
-181 AAETAAAG
+181 AAPQPASTAADV
-189 TAEAAGTAAAGTAEA
+189 
-204 AGIAAAS
+204 AAS
-211 QAETTAPAN
+211 SDPAP
-220 AASADTAQVSPAQ
+220 VPPAQ
-233 PEPAAPEPP
+233 PDPAPTQPDPAMTQPAPTPPAQPEPP

-250 WIKLLRTSLLLAAI
+250 WVKLLRTTLLLAAI
-264 IGAFVFYYLTQS
+264 IGAFVFYYVTQS
-276 YQYTDKF
+276 YQYNDKF
-283 MIGTFVNGND
+283 MIGTYVNGND

-298 VAEVEEDIRARVEDT
+298 VEQVEEDIRERVEDS

-321 DGEQETITP
+321 DGSKETITP

-338 STGEVEQALLDQNP
+338 STGEVEQAMNDQNP
-352 LTWVLRNMGQTVEI
+352 LTWVLRNMGKTVEI

-379 AEVVKAMPEF
+379 AEIVKAMPEF

-427 PALNELVTNSE
+427 PTLNELVTNSE
-438 MEGNLN
+438 TEGDLN

-458 NPDLIYQCDNL
+458 NPDLVYQCDNL

-479 KLPKDATKTIDRGML
+479 KLPKDVTKTIDRGML
-494 INWITRQDNGYY
+494 INWVTRQDNGYY

-515 NCAKFV
+515 NCAKYV
-521 AEIAAQVDER
+521 ADIAKEVDER

-556 DQPGETEALFKELKE
+556 DQPGETEALFKEIKE
-571 CTSEEKEP
+571 CKSEEKEP
-579 LYSLNKNVDSRFG
+579 LYSLNKNVDARFG

-605 YYYENGQLI
+605 YYYENGQLV

-642 RNRTLQGPMVNGV
+642 RNRTLRGPMVNGV

>member
-1 MSNYRDDRGVVN
+1 MSNYRDDHGVVN
-13 PNGINSEGSVGIGPA
+13 PNGINSEGSGGIGPA

-38 AYERPLQTSGS
+38 EYKRPSQTAGS

-57 EAKLPEAAEAA
+57 EAKL
-68 AAAGEAKLSEAAE
+68 SEAAE
-81 AAAAAGEAKLSEA
+81 AASE
-94 DEAAAAAGEAQL
+94 ETK
-106 SEADEAAAAAGEAQ
+106 S
-120 LSEAD
+120 
-125 EAAAAAGEAKLS
+125 
-137 EAAEAAAG
+137 AEAVETVAT
-145 EAKLSEAGEGGV
+145 AGEGGV
-157 SADAETAAAAET
+157 SADADTAAAVETAKTAGPAAAAET
-169 AKPAETVAGTIA
+169 AETTGSE

-189 TAEAAGTAAAGTAEA
+189 TTEATGTAATETSAAGTLVDAGATAAGATA
-204 AGIAAAS
+204 AGATAP
-211 QAETTAPAN
+211 ETTATGTTATVETAATAATAATTAAPQPAST
-220 AASADTAQVSPAQ
+220 AADAAAPVDPALVPPTQ
-233 PEPAAPEPP
+233 PEPP

-338 STGEVEQALLDQNP
+338 STGEVEEAMNNQNP
-352 LTWVLRNMGQTVEI
+352 LTWVLRNMGKTVEI

-438 MEGNLN
+438 MEGSLN
-444 DIKGSYETPTVTAD
+444 DIKGSYEMPTVTAD

-531 HNSIPFPSTNSGTI
+531 HNSIPFTSTNMGTI

>member
-1 MSNYRDDRGVVN
+1 MSNYRDDHGVVN
-13 PNGINSEGSVGIGPA
+13 PNGVNNEGSGGFGPA

-38 AYERPLQTSGS
+38 EYERPSQTAGS
-49 LSNVSGAG
+49 MSNAKAAR
-57 EAKLPEAAEAA
+57 EAKMSETAETAVT
-68 AAAGEAKLSEAAE
+68 
-81 AAAAAGEAKLSEA
+81 
-94 DEAAAAAGEAQL
+94 
-106 SEADEAAAAAGEAQ
+106 
-120 LSEAD
+120 
-125 EAAAAAGEAKLS
+125 
-137 EAAEAAAG
+137 
-145 EAKLSEAGEGGV
+145 AGEGV
-157 SADAETAAAAET
+157 VAANAETAVTAGEGVVAANAET
-169 AKPAETVAGTIA
+169 AVTAGEGVVAANAETATKIEETKPTETAETAEPAKAEVTDTIATAAGSTDEISETASVGTTETAGTAVAGTQA
-181 AAETAAAG
+181 AAPQPASTAADV
-189 TAEAAGTAAAGTAEA
+189 
-204 AGIAAAS
+204 AAS
-211 QAETTAPAN
+211 SDPAP
-220 AASADTAQVSPAQ
+220 VPPAQ
-233 PEPAAPEPP
+233 PDPAPTQPDPAMTQPAPTPPAQPEPP

-250 WIKLLRTSLLLAAI
+250 WVKLLRTTLLLAAI
-264 IGAFVFYYLTQS
+264 IGAFVFYYVTQS
-276 YQYTDKF
+276 YQYNDKF
-283 MIGTFVNGND
+283 MIGTYVNGND

-298 VAEVEEDIRARVEDT
+298 VEQVEEDIRERVEDS

-321 DGEQETITP
+321 DGSKETITP

-338 STGEVEQALLDQNP
+338 STGEVEQAMNDQNP
-352 LTWVLRNMGQTVEI
+352 LTWVLRNMGKTVEI

-379 AEVVKAMPEF
+379 AEIVKAMPEF

-427 PALNELVTNSE
+427 PTLNELVTNSE
-438 MEGNLN
+438 TEGDLN

-458 NPDLIYQCDNL
+458 NPDLVYQCDNL

-479 KLPKDATKTIDRGML
+479 KLPKDVTKTIDRGML
-494 INWITRQDNGYY
+494 INWVTRQDNGYY

-515 NCAKFV
+515 NCAKYV
-521 AEIAAQVDER
+521 ADIAKEVDER

-556 DQPGETEALFKELKE
+556 DQPGETEALFKEIKE
-571 CTSEEKEP
+571 CKSEEKEP
-579 LYSLNKNVDSRFG
+579 LYSLNKNVDARFG

-605 YYYENGQLI
+605 YYYENGQLV

-642 RNRTLQGPMVNGV
+642 RNRTLRGPMVNGV

>member
-1 MSNYRDDRGVVN
+1 MSNYRDDHGVVN
-13 PNGINSEGSVGIGPA
+13 PNGIDSEGSGGIGPA

-38 AYERPLQTSGS
+38 EYERPSQTAGS
-49 LSNVSGAG
+49 MSNAKAAR
-57 EAKLPEAAEAA
+57 EAKMSETAETAVT
-68 AAAGEAKLSEAAE
+68 
-81 AAAAAGEAKLSEA
+81 
-94 DEAAAAAGEAQL
+94 
-106 SEADEAAAAAGEAQ
+106 
-120 LSEAD
+120 
-125 EAAAAAGEAKLS
+125 
-137 EAAEAAAG
+137 
-145 EAKLSEAGEGGV
+145 AGEGV
-157 SADAETAAAAET
+157 VAANAETATKIEETKPTETAET
-169 AKPAETVAGTIA
+169 AEPAKAEVTDTIATAAGSTDEISETASVGTTETAGTAVAGTQA
-181 AAETAAAG
+181 AAPQPASTAADV
-189 TAEAAGTAAAGTAEA
+189 
-204 AGIAAAS
+204 AAS
-211 QAETTAPAN
+211 SDPAP
-220 AASADTAQVSPAQ
+220 VPPAQ
-233 PEPAAPEPP
+233 PDPAPTQPDPAMTQPAPTPPAQPEPP

-250 WIKLLRTSLLLAAI
+250 WVKLLRTTLLLAAI
-264 IGAFVFYYLTQS
+264 IGAFVFYYVTQS
-276 YQYTDKF
+276 YQYNDKF
-283 MIGTFVNGND
+283 MIGTYVNGND

-298 VAEVEEDIRARVEDT
+298 VEQVEEDIRERVEDS

-321 DGEQETITP
+321 DGSKETITP

-338 STGEVEQALLDQNP
+338 STGEVEQAMNDQNP
-352 LTWVLRNMGQTVEI
+352 LTWVLRNMGKTVEI

-379 AEVVKAMPEF
+379 AEIVKAMPEF

-427 PALNELVTNSE
+427 PTLNELVTNSE
-438 MEGNLN
+438 TEGDLN

-458 NPDLIYQCDNL
+458 NPDLVYQCDNL

-479 KLPKDATKTIDRGML
+479 KLPKDVTKTIDRGML
-494 INWITRQDNGYY
+494 INWVTRQDNGYY

-515 NCAKFV
+515 NCAKYV
-521 AEIAAQVDER
+521 ADIAKEVDER

-556 DQPGETEALFKELKE
+556 DQPGETEALFKEIKE
-571 CTSEEKEP
+571 CKSEEKEP
-579 LYSLNKNVDSRFG
+579 LYSLNKNVDARFG

-605 YYYENGQLI
+605 YYYENGQLV

-642 RNRTLQGPMVNGV
+642 RNRTLRGPMVNGV

>member
-1 MSNYRDDRGVVN
+1 MSNYRDDHGVVN
-13 PNGINSEGSVGIGPA
+13 PTGINNEGSGGIGPA

-38 AYERPLQTSGS
+38 EYERPAQ
-49 LSNVSGAG
+49 
-57 EAKLPEAAEAA
+57 
-68 AAAGEAKLSEAAE
+68 AAGGLLNVKA
-81 AAAAAGEAKLSEA
+81 
-94 DEAAAAAGEAQL
+94 
-106 SEADEAAAAAGEAQ
+106 
-120 LSEAD
+120 
-125 EAAAAAGEAKLS
+125 
-137 EAAEAAAG
+137 
-145 EAKLSEAGEGGV
+145 AGEGGV
-157 SADAETAAAAET
+157 PEDAETATAAGITEAADATDIPASDTGETATAIETAAPAGAAE
-169 AKPAETVAGTIA
+169 ET
-181 AAETAAAG
+181 AETAAVG
-189 TAEAAGTAAAGTAEA
+189 TTATTAAT
-204 AGIAAAS
+204 AS

-233 PEPAAPEPP
+233 PEPSAPEPP

-330 EEIGYRYV
+330 EQIGYKYV
-338 STGEVEQALLDQNP
+338 STGEVEEAMNNQNP
-352 LTWVLRNMGQTVEI
+352 LTWVLRNMGKTVEI

-427 PALNELVTNSE
+427 PTLNEMVTNSE
-438 MEGNLN
+438 MEGSLT

-556 DQPGETEALFKELKE
+556 DQPGETEALFKELKD

>member
-1 MSNYRDDRGVVN
+1 MSNYRDDHGVVN
-13 PNGINSEGSVGIGPA
+13 PNGVNNEGSGGFGPA

-38 AYERPLQTSGS
+38 EYERPSQTAGS
-49 LSNVSGAG
+49 MSNAKAAR
-57 EAKLPEAAEAA
+57 EAKMSETAETAVT
-68 AAAGEAKLSEAAE
+68 
-81 AAAAAGEAKLSEA
+81 
-94 DEAAAAAGEAQL
+94 
-106 SEADEAAAAAGEAQ
+106 
-120 LSEAD
+120 
-125 EAAAAAGEAKLS
+125 
-137 EAAEAAAG
+137 
-145 EAKLSEAGEGGV
+145 AGEGV
-157 SADAETAAAAET
+157 VAANAETATKIEETKPTETAET
-169 AKPAETVAGTIA
+169 AEPAKAEVTDTIATATGSTDEISETASVGTTETAGTAVAGTQA
-181 AAETAAAG
+181 AAPQPASTAADV
-189 TAEAAGTAAAGTAEA
+189 
-204 AGIAAAS
+204 
-211 QAETTAPAN
+211 
-220 AASADTAQVSPAQ
+220 AASADPAPVPPAQ
-233 PEPAAPEPP
+233 PDPAMTQPAPTPPAQPEPP

-250 WIKLLRTSLLLAAI
+250 WVKLLRTTLLLAAI
-264 IGAFVFYYLTQS
+264 IGAFVFYYVTQS
-276 YQYTDKF
+276 YQYNDKF
-283 MIGTFVNGND
+283 MIGTYVNGND

-298 VAEVEEDIRARVEDT
+298 VEQVEEDIRERVEDS

-321 DGEQETITP
+321 DGSKETITP

-338 STGEVEQALLDQNP
+338 STGEVEQAMNDQNP
-352 LTWVLRNMGQTVEI
+352 LTWVLRNMGKTVEI

-379 AEVVKAMPEF
+379 AEIVKAMPEF

-427 PALNELVTNSE
+427 PTLNELVTNSE
-438 MEGNLN
+438 TEGDLN

-458 NPDLIYQCDNL
+458 NPDLVYQCDNL

-479 KLPKDATKTIDRGML
+479 KLPKDVTKTIDRGML
-494 INWITRQDNGYY
+494 INWVTRQDNGYY

-515 NCAKFV
+515 NCAKYV
-521 AEIAAQVDER
+521 ADIAKEVDER

-556 DQPGETEALFKELKE
+556 DQPGETEALFKEIKE
-571 CTSEEKEP
+571 CKSEEKEP
-579 LYSLNKNVDSRFG
+579 LYSLNKNVDARFG

-605 YYYENGQLI
+605 YYYENGQLV

-642 RNRTLQGPMVNGV
+642 RNRTLRGPMVNGV

>member
-1 MSNYRDDRGVVN
+1 MSNYRDDHGVVN
-13 PNGINSEGSVGIGPA
+13 PNGINNEGSVGIGPA

-38 AYERPLQTSGS
+38 EYKRPSQTVGS
-49 LSNVSGAG
+49 LSNVSG
-57 EAKLPEAAEAA
+57 
-68 AAAGEAKLSEAAE
+68 AGEAKLSEAAE

-94 DEAAAAAGEAQL
+94 
-106 SEADEAAAAAGEAQ
+106 
-120 LSEAD
+120 
-125 EAAAAAGEAKLS
+125 
-137 EAAEAAAG
+137 AEAAS
-145 EAKLSEAGEGGV
+145 EETKSAKAVEMVATAGEGGV
-157 SADAETAAAAET
+157 SADADTAVAAGTAETTGSEAAET
-169 AKPAETVAGTIA
+169 SAGIAATGTTATDETVAAGTTEAAGTVEA
-181 AAETAAAG
+181 AAETAAETTAATESTETSVAG
-189 TAEAAGTAAAGTAEA
+189 TAEAEAATTAAAGTTVTS
-204 AGIAAAS
+204 AAAPQPTS
-211 QAETTAPAN
+211 TAADV
-220 AASADTAQVSPAQ
+220 AASADPAQVSPVQPDPAPTQ
-233 PEPAAPEPP
+233 PEPPTP
-242 VPEKRTSI
+242 VKHTSI
-250 WIKLLRTSLLLAAI
+250 WIKLLRTSLLLAAG
-264 IGAFVFYYLTQS
+264 IGIFIFYYLTQS

-313 YSLTLTFR
+313 YSLTLKFR
-321 DGEQETITP
+321 DGAQETITP

-427 PALNELVTNSE
+427 PTLNEMVTNSE
-438 MEGNLN
+438 MEGSLN

-479 KLPKDATKTIDRGML
+479 KLPKDATRTIDRGML

-531 HNSIPFPSTNSGTI
+531 HNSIPFPSTNMGTI

-579 LYSLNKNVDSRFG
+579 LYSLNKNVDARFG

-614 LDTPCVSGTKYDS
+614 LDSPCVSGTKYDS

-642 RNRTLQGPMVNGV
+642 RNRTLQGPLVNGV

-699 PYNAAATLYEHT
+699 PYNAAATLYDHT

>member
-1 MSNYRDDRGVVN
+1 MSNYRDDHGVVN
-13 PNGINSEGSVGIGPA
+13 PNGVNNEGSGGFGPA

-38 AYERPLQTSGS
+38 EYERPSQTAGS
-49 LSNVSGAG
+49 MSNAKAAR
-57 EAKLPEAAEAA
+57 EAKMSETAETAVT
-68 AAAGEAKLSEAAE
+68 
-81 AAAAAGEAKLSEA
+81 
-94 DEAAAAAGEAQL
+94 
-106 SEADEAAAAAGEAQ
+106 
-120 LSEAD
+120 
-125 EAAAAAGEAKLS
+125 
-137 EAAEAAAG
+137 
-145 EAKLSEAGEGGV
+145 AGEGV
-157 SADAETAAAAET
+157 VAANAETAMTAGEGVVAANAET
-169 AKPAETVAGTIA
+169 ATKIEETKPTETAETAEPAKAEVTDTIATAKGSTDEISETASVGTTETAGTAVAGTQA
-181 AAETAAAG
+181 AAPQPASTAADV
-189 TAEAAGTAAAGTAEA
+189 
-204 AGIAAAS
+204 
-211 QAETTAPAN
+211 
-220 AASADTAQVSPAQ
+220 AASADPAPVPPAQ
-233 PEPAAPEPP
+233 PDPAPAQPDPAMTQPAPTPPAQPEPP

-250 WIKLLRTSLLLAAI
+250 WVKLLRTTLLLAAI
-264 IGAFVFYYLTQS
+264 IGAFVFYYVTQS
-276 YQYTDKF
+276 YQYNDKF
-283 MIGTFVNGND
+283 MIGTYVNGND

-298 VAEVEEDIRARVEDT
+298 VEQVEEDIRERVEDS

-321 DGEQETITP
+321 DGSKETITP

-338 STGEVEQALLDQNP
+338 STGEVEQAMNDQNP
-352 LTWVLRNMGQTVEI
+352 LTWVLRNMGKTVEI

-379 AEVVKAMPEF
+379 AEIVKAMPEF

-427 PALNELVTNSE
+427 PTLNELVTNSE
-438 MEGNLN
+438 TEGDLN

-458 NPDLIYQCDNL
+458 NPDLVYQCDNL

-479 KLPKDATKTIDRGML
+479 KLPKDVTKTIDRGML
-494 INWITRQDNGYY
+494 INWVTRQDNGYY

-515 NCAKFV
+515 NCAKYV
-521 AEIAAQVDER
+521 ADIAKEVDER

-556 DQPGETEALFKELKE
+556 DQPGETEALFKEIKE
-571 CTSEEKEP
+571 CKSEEKEP
-579 LYSLNKNVDSRFG
+579 LYSLNKNVDARFG

-605 YYYENGQLI
+605 YYYENGQLV

-642 RNRTLQGPMVNGV
+642 RNRTLRGPMVNGV

>member
-1 MSNYRDDRGVVN
+1 MSNYRDDHGVVN
-13 PNGINSEGSVGIGPA
+13 PNGVNNEGSGGFGPA

-38 AYERPLQTSGS
+38 EYERPSQTAGS
-49 LSNVSGAG
+49 MSNAKAAR
-57 EAKLPEAAEAA
+57 EAKMSETAETAVT
-68 AAAGEAKLSEAAE
+68 
-81 AAAAAGEAKLSEA
+81 
-94 DEAAAAAGEAQL
+94 
-106 SEADEAAAAAGEAQ
+106 
-120 LSEAD
+120 
-125 EAAAAAGEAKLS
+125 
-137 EAAEAAAG
+137 
-145 EAKLSEAGEGGV
+145 AGEGV
-157 SADAETAAAAET
+157 VAANAETATKIEETKPTETAET
-169 AKPAETVAGTIA
+169 AEPAKAEVTDTIATATGSTDEISETASVGTTETAGTAVAGTQA
-181 AAETAAAG
+181 AAPQPASTAADV
-189 TAEAAGTAAAGTAEA
+189 
-204 AGIAAAS
+204 
-211 QAETTAPAN
+211 
-220 AASADTAQVSPAQ
+220 AASADPAPVPPAQ
-233 PEPAAPEPP
+233 PDPAPTQPDPAMTQPAPTPPAQPEPP

-250 WIKLLRTSLLLAAI
+250 WVKLLRTTLLLAAI
-264 IGAFVFYYLTQS
+264 IGAFVFYYVTQS
-276 YQYTDKF
+276 YQYNDKF
-283 MIGTFVNGND
+283 MIGTYVNGND

-298 VAEVEEDIRARVEDT
+298 VEQVEEDIRERVEDS

-321 DGEQETITP
+321 DGSKETITP

-338 STGEVEQALLDQNP
+338 STGEVEQAMNDQNP
-352 LTWVLRNMGQTVEI
+352 LTWVLRNMGKTVEI

-379 AEVVKAMPEF
+379 AEIVKAMPEF

-427 PALNELVTNSE
+427 PTLNELVTNSE
-438 MEGNLN
+438 TEGDLN

-458 NPDLIYQCDNL
+458 NPDLVYQCDNL

-479 KLPKDATKTIDRGML
+479 KLPKDVTKTIDRGML
-494 INWITRQDNGYY
+494 INWVTRQDNGYY

-515 NCAKFV
+515 NCAKYV
-521 AEIAAQVDER
+521 ADIAKEVDER

-556 DQPGETEALFKELKE
+556 DQPGETEALFKEIKE
-571 CTSEEKEP
+571 CKSEEKEP
-579 LYSLNKNVDSRFG
+579 LYSLNKNVDARFG

-605 YYYENGQLI
+605 YYYENGQLV

-642 RNRTLQGPMVNGV
+642 RNRTLRGPMVNGV

>member
-1 MSNYRDDRGVVN
+1 MSNYRDDHGVVN
-13 PNGINSEGSVGIGPA
+13 PNGVNNEGSGGFGPA

-38 AYERPLQTSGS
+38 EYERPSQTAGS
-49 LSNVSGAG
+49 MSNAKAAR
-57 EAKLPEAAEAA
+57 EAKMSETAET
-68 AAAGEAKLSEAAE
+68 AE
-81 AAAAAGEAKLSEA
+81 TAMT
-94 DEAAAAAGEAQL
+94 
-106 SEADEAAAAAGEAQ
+106 
-120 LSEAD
+120 
-125 EAAAAAGEAKLS
+125 
-137 EAAEAAAG
+137 
-145 EAKLSEAGEGGV
+145 AGEGV
-157 SADAETAAAAET
+157 VAANAETATKIEETKPTETAET
-169 AKPAETVAGTIA
+169 AEPAKAEVTDIIATATGSTDEISETASVGTTETAGTAVAGTQA
-181 AAETAAAG
+181 AAPQPASTAADV
-189 TAEAAGTAAAGTAEA
+189 
-204 AGIAAAS
+204 
-211 QAETTAPAN
+211 
-220 AASADTAQVSPAQ
+220 AASADPAPMPPAQ
-233 PEPAAPEPP
+233 PDPAPTQPDPAMTQPAPTPPAQPEPP

-250 WIKLLRTSLLLAAI
+250 WVKLLRTTLLLAAI
-264 IGAFVFYYLTQS
+264 IGAFVFYYVTQS
-276 YQYTDKF
+276 YQYNDKF
-283 MIGTFVNGND
+283 MIGTYVNGND

-298 VAEVEEDIRARVEDT
+298 VEQVEEDIRERVEDS

-321 DGEQETITP
+321 DGSKETITP

-338 STGEVEQALLDQNP
+338 STGEVEQAMNDQNP
-352 LTWVLRNMGQTVEI
+352 LTWVLRNMGKTVEI

-427 PALNELVTNSE
+427 STLNELVTNSE
-438 MEGNLN
+438 TEGDLN

-458 NPDLIYQCDNL
+458 NPDLVYQCDNL

-479 KLPKDATKTIDRGML
+479 KLPKDVTKTIDRGML
-494 INWITRQDNGYY
+494 INWVTRQDNGYY

-515 NCAKFV
+515 NCAKYV
-521 AEIAAQVDER
+521 ADIAKEVDER

-556 DQPGETEALFKELKE
+556 DQPGETEALFKEIKE
-571 CTSEEKEP
+571 CKSEEKEP
-579 LYSLNKNVDSRFG
+579 LYSLNKNVDARFG

-605 YYYENGQLI
+605 YYYENGQLV

-642 RNRTLQGPMVNGV
+642 RNRTLRGPMVNGV

>member
-57 EAKLPEAAEAA
+57 EAKLSEADEVASG
-68 AAAGEAKLSEAAE
+68 AGEAKLSEAAE
-81 AAAAAGEAKLSEA
+81 AAATAEETKSA
-94 DEAAAAAGEAQL
+94 
-106 SEADEAAAAAGEAQ
+106 
-120 LSEAD
+120 
-125 EAAAAAGEAKLS
+125 
-137 EAAEAAAG
+137 EAAETAAA
-145 EAKLSEAGEGGV
+145 AGEGGV

-181 AAETAAAG
+181 AAETVAAETAAAG
-189 TAEAAGTAAAGTAEA
+189 TVAEAGAVAEAAGTAAAGTAEA

-220 AASADTAQVSPAQ
+220 AAPAEPAQ
-233 PEPAAPEPP
+233 PEPSAPEPP

-298 VAEVEEDIRARVEDT
+298 VDEVEEDIRARVEDT

-338 STGEVEQALLDQNP
+338 STGEVEEAMNNQNP

-458 NPDLIYQCDNL
+458 NPDLIYQRDNL

-571 CTSEEKEP
+571 CRSEEKEP

>member
-1 MSNYRDDRGVVN
+1 M
-13 PNGINSEGSVGIGPA
+13 
-28 GEELLAELNH
+28 
-38 AYERPLQTSGS
+38 T
-49 LSNVSGAG
+49 
-57 EAKLPEAAEAA
+57 
-68 AAAGEAKLSEAAE
+68 
-81 AAAAAGEAKLSEA
+81 
-94 DEAAAAAGEAQL
+94 
-106 SEADEAAAAAGEAQ
+106 
-120 LSEAD
+120 
-125 EAAAAAGEAKLS
+125 
-137 EAAEAAAG
+137 
-145 EAKLSEAGEGGV
+145 AGEGV
-157 SADAETAAAAET
+157 VAANAETAVTAGEGVVAANAET
-169 AKPAETVAGTIA
+169 ATKIEETKPTETAETAEPAKAEVTDTIATAAGSTDEISETASVGTTETAGTAVAGTQA
-181 AAETAAAG
+181 AAPQPASTAADV
-189 TAEAAGTAAAGTAEA
+189 
-204 AGIAAAS
+204 AAS
-211 QAETTAPAN
+211 SDPAP
-220 AASADTAQVSPAQ
+220 VPPAQ
-233 PEPAAPEPP
+233 PDPAPTQPDPAMTQPAPTPPAQPEPP

-250 WIKLLRTSLLLAAI
+250 WVKLLRTTLLLAAI
-264 IGAFVFYYLTQS
+264 IGAFVFYYVTQS
-276 YQYTDKF
+276 YQYNDKF
-283 MIGTFVNGND
+283 MIGTYVNGND

-298 VAEVEEDIRARVEDT
+298 VEQVEEDIRERVEDS

-321 DGEQETITP
+321 DGSKETITP

-338 STGEVEQALLDQNP
+338 STGEVEQAMNDQNP
-352 LTWVLRNMGQTVEI
+352 LTWVLRNMGKTVEI

-379 AEVVKAMPEF
+379 AEIVKAMPEF

-427 PALNELVTNSE
+427 PTLNELVTNSE
-438 MEGNLN
+438 TEGDLN

-458 NPDLIYQCDNL
+458 NPDLVYQCDNL

-479 KLPKDATKTIDRGML
+479 KLPKDVTKTIDRGML
-494 INWITRQDNGYY
+494 INWVTRQDNGYY

-515 NCAKFV
+515 NCAKYV
-521 AEIAAQVDER
+521 ADIAKEVDER

-556 DQPGETEALFKELKE
+556 DQPGETEALFKEIKE
-571 CTSEEKEP
+571 CKSEEKEP
-579 LYSLNKNVDSRFG
+579 LYSLNKNVDARFG

-605 YYYENGQLI
+605 YYYENGQLV

-642 RNRTLQGPMVNGV
+642 RNRTLRGPMVNGV

>member
-1 MSNYRDDRGVVN
+1 MSNYRDDHGVVN
-13 PNGINSEGSVGIGPA
+13 PNGVNNEGSGGFGPA

-38 AYERPLQTSGS
+38 EYERPSQTAGS
-49 LSNVSGAG
+49 MSNAKAAR
-57 EAKLPEAAEAA
+57 EAKMSETAETAVT
-68 AAAGEAKLSEAAE
+68 
-81 AAAAAGEAKLSEA
+81 
-94 DEAAAAAGEAQL
+94 
-106 SEADEAAAAAGEAQ
+106 
-120 LSEAD
+120 
-125 EAAAAAGEAKLS
+125 
-137 EAAEAAAG
+137 
-145 EAKLSEAGEGGV
+145 AGEGV
-157 SADAETAAAAET
+157 VAANAETAVTAGEGVVAANAET
-169 AKPAETVAGTIA
+169 AVTAGEGVVAANAETATKIEETKPTETAETAEPAKAEVTDTIATATGSTDEISETASVGTTETAGTAVAGTQA
-181 AAETAAAG
+181 AAPQPASTAADV
-189 TAEAAGTAAAGTAEA
+189 
-204 AGIAAAS
+204 
-211 QAETTAPAN
+211 
-220 AASADTAQVSPAQ
+220 AASADPAPVPPAQ
-233 PEPAAPEPP
+233 PDPAPTQPDPAMTQPAPTPPAQPEPP

-250 WIKLLRTSLLLAAI
+250 WVKLLRTTLLLAAI
-264 IGAFVFYYLTQS
+264 IGAFVFYYVTQS
-276 YQYTDKF
+276 YQYNDKF
-283 MIGTFVNGND
+283 MIGTYVNGND

-298 VAEVEEDIRARVEDT
+298 VEQVEEDIRERVEDS

-321 DGEQETITP
+321 DGSKETITP

-338 STGEVEQALLDQNP
+338 STGEVEQAMNDQNP
-352 LTWVLRNMGQTVEI
+352 LTWVLRNMGKTVEI

-379 AEVVKAMPEF
+379 AEIVKAMPEF

-427 PALNELVTNSE
+427 PTLNELVTNSE
-438 MEGNLN
+438 TEGDLN

-458 NPDLIYQCDNL
+458 NPDLVYQCDNL

-479 KLPKDATKTIDRGML
+479 KLPKDVTKTIDRGML
-494 INWITRQDNGYY
+494 INWVTRQDNGYY

-515 NCAKFV
+515 NCAKYV
-521 AEIAAQVDER
+521 ADIAKEVDER

-556 DQPGETEALFKELKE
+556 DQPGETEALFKEIKE
-571 CTSEEKEP
+571 CKSEEKEP
-579 LYSLNKNVDSRFG
+579 LYSLNKNVDARFG

-605 YYYENGQLI
+605 YYYENGQLV

-642 RNRTLQGPMVNGV
+642 RNRTLRGPMVNGV

>member
-1 MSNYRDDRGVVN
+1 MSNYRDNQGKVN
-13 PNGINSEGSVGIGPA
+13 PTGVNIEGAGGLGPA

-38 AYERPLQTSGS
+38 EYERPSQTAGS
-49 LSNVSGAG
+49 MLNVKTSD
-57 EAKLPEAAEAA
+57 EADVAEAAEAA
-68 AAAGEAKLSEAAE
+68 ATAGEGTMSVDAEEAIAASEGNVSEAAE
-81 AAAAAGEAKLSEA
+81 AAVAAEAAELTETAAVTGEAEPA
-94 DEAAAAAGEAQL
+94 ETTEAAAVGTVISEPAGAIAAENAV
-106 SEADEAAAAAGEAQ
+106 AAET
-120 LSEAD
+120 
-125 EAAAAAGEAKLS
+125 
-137 EAAEAAAG
+137 EAAEA
-145 EAKLSEAGEGGV
+145 V
-157 SADAETAAAAET
+157 TAA
-169 AKPAETVAGTIA
+169 PLPGD
-181 AAETAAAG
+181 
-189 TAEAAGTAAAGTAEA
+189 
-204 AGIAAAS
+204 
-211 QAETTAPAN
+211 TAPSN
-220 AASADTAQVSPAQ
+220 DASANPAQVP
-233 PEPAAPEPP
+233 PEPP
-242 VPEKRTSI
+242 APEKRTPI
-250 WIKLLRTSLLLAAI
+250 WIKLLRTSLLLASI
-264 IGAFVFYYLTQS
+264 IGLFIFYYVTQS

-283 MIGTFVNGND
+283 MIGTYVNGND

-298 VAEVEEDIRARVEDT
+298 VEEVEEDIRARVEDT
-313 YSLTLTFR
+313 YSLTITFR
-321 DGEQETITP
+321 DGEKETITP

-338 STGEVEQALLDQNP
+338 STGEVEQAMKDQNP
-352 LTWVLRNMGQTVEI
+352 LTWVLRNMGKTVEI

-427 PALNELVTNSE
+427 PTLNELVTNSE
-438 MEGNLN
+438 MEGNLT
-444 DIKGSYETPTVTAD
+444 DIKGAYETPTVTAD
-458 NPDLIYQCDNL
+458 NQDLIYQCDNL

-479 KLPKDATKTIDRGML
+479 KLPKDVTKTIDRGML

-506 YLDDTTIHD
+506 YLDDATIRD
-515 NCAKFV
+515 NCAKYV
-521 AEIAAQVDER
+521 AEIAKEVDER
-531 HNSIPFPSTNSGTI
+531 HTSIPFPSTNSGTI

-556 DQPGETEALFKELKE
+556 DQPGETEALYKEIKE
-571 CTSEEKEP
+571 YTSEEKEP
-579 LYSLNKNVDSRFG
+579 LYSLNKDVDARFG

-642 RNRTLQGPMVNGV
+642 RNRTLRGPMVNGA
-655 PSYTSFVNFWMPF
+655 PSYTSFVNYWMPF
-668 YKGYGLHDASWRGSF
+668 YRGYGLHDASWRGSF

>member
-1 MSNYRDDRGVVN
+1 MSNYRDDHGVVN
-13 PNGINSEGSVGIGPA
+13 PNGVNNEGSGGFGPA

-38 AYERPLQTSGS
+38 EYERPSQTAGS
-49 LSNVSGAG
+49 MSNAKAAR
-57 EAKLPEAAEAA
+57 EAKMSETAETAVT
-68 AAAGEAKLSEAAE
+68 
-81 AAAAAGEAKLSEA
+81 
-94 DEAAAAAGEAQL
+94 
-106 SEADEAAAAAGEAQ
+106 
-120 LSEAD
+120 
-125 EAAAAAGEAKLS
+125 
-137 EAAEAAAG
+137 
-145 EAKLSEAGEGGV
+145 AGEGV
-157 SADAETAAAAET
+157 VAANAETAVTAGEGVVAANAET
-169 AKPAETVAGTIA
+169 AMTAGEGVVAANAETATKIEETKPTETAETAEPAKAEVTDTIATATGSTDEISETASVGTTETAGTAVAGTQA
-181 AAETAAAG
+181 AAPQPASTAADV
-189 TAEAAGTAAAGTAEA
+189 
-204 AGIAAAS
+204 AAS
-211 QAETTAPAN
+211 SDPAP
-220 AASADTAQVSPAQ
+220 VPPAQ
-233 PEPAAPEPP
+233 PDPAPTQPDPAPTQPAPTPPAPTPPAAPEPP

-250 WIKLLRTSLLLAAI
+250 WVKLLRTTLLLAAI
-264 IGAFVFYYLTQS
+264 IGAFVFYYVTQS
-276 YQYTDKF
+276 YQYNDKF
-283 MIGTFVNGND
+283 MIGTYVNGND

-298 VAEVEEDIRARVEDT
+298 VEQVEEDIRERVEDS

-321 DGEQETITP
+321 DGSKETITP

-338 STGEVEQALLDQNP
+338 STGEVEQAMNDQNP
-352 LTWVLRNMGQTVEI
+352 LTWVLRNMGKTVEI

-379 AEVVKAMPEF
+379 AEIVKAMPEF

-427 PALNELVTNSE
+427 PTLNELVTNSE
-438 MEGNLN
+438 TEADLN

-458 NPDLIYQCDNL
+458 NPDLVYQCDNL

-479 KLPKDATKTIDRGML
+479 KLPKDVTKTIDRGML
-494 INWITRQDNGYY
+494 INWVTRQDNGYY

-515 NCAKFV
+515 NCAKYV
-521 AEIAAQVDER
+521 ADIAKEVDER

-556 DQPGETEALFKELKE
+556 DQPGETEALFKEIKE
-571 CTSEEKEP
+571 CKSEEKEP
-579 LYSLNKNVDSRFG
+579 LYSLNKNVDARFG

-605 YYYENGQLI
+605 YYYENGQLV

-642 RNRTLQGPMVNGV
+642 RNRTLRGPMVNGV

>member
-1 MSNYRDDRGVVN
+1 MSNYRDDHGVVN

-57 EAKLPEAAEAA
+57 EAKLPEAD
-68 AAAGEAKLSEAAE
+68 E

-94 DEAAAAAGEAQL
+94 DEAAAAAEETK
-106 SEADEAAAAAGEAQ
+106 S
-120 LSEAD
+120 
-125 EAAAAAGEAKLS
+125 
-137 EAAEAAAG
+137 AEAVETVAT
-145 EAKLSEAGEGGV
+145 AGEGGV
-157 SADAETAAAAET
+157 SSDADTAAAEETAET
-169 AKPAETVAGTIA
+169 TGSE

-189 TAEAAGTAAAGTAEA
+189 TAEAAGTTAATETFAVETAAETLAAGTAEA
-204 AGIAAAS
+204 AGTVAAPLPGD
-211 QAETTAPAN
+211 TAPEN
-220 AASADTAQVSPAQ
+220 AAPADTAQASPAQ

-321 DGEQETITP
+321 DGAQETITP

-458 NPDLIYQCDNL
+458 NPDLIYQRDNL

-579 LYSLNKNVDSRFG
+579 LYSLNKNVDPRFG
-592 GTYVEADLSNQHV
+592 GTYVEADLTNQHV

>member
-1 MSNYRDDRGVVN
+1 MSNYRDDHGVVN
-13 PNGINSEGSVGIGPA
+13 PNGVNNEGSGGFGPA

-38 AYERPLQTSGS
+38 EYERPSQTAGS
-49 LSNVSGAG
+49 MSNAKAAR
-57 EAKLPEAAEAA
+57 EAKMSETAETAVT
-68 AAAGEAKLSEAAE
+68 
-81 AAAAAGEAKLSEA
+81 
-94 DEAAAAAGEAQL
+94 
-106 SEADEAAAAAGEAQ
+106 
-120 LSEAD
+120 
-125 EAAAAAGEAKLS
+125 
-137 EAAEAAAG
+137 
-145 EAKLSEAGEGGV
+145 AGEGV
-157 SADAETAAAAET
+157 VAANAETAVTAGEGVVAANAET
-169 AKPAETVAGTIA
+169 AMTAGEGVVAANAETATKIEETKPTETAETAEPAKAEVTDTIATATGSTDEISETASVGTTETAGTAVAGTQA
-181 AAETAAAG
+181 AAPQPASTAADV
-189 TAEAAGTAAAGTAEA
+189 
-204 AGIAAAS
+204 
-211 QAETTAPAN
+211 
-220 AASADTAQVSPAQ
+220 AASADPAPVPPAQ
-233 PEPAAPEPP
+233 PDPAPTQPDPAMTQPAPTPPAQPEPP

-250 WIKLLRTSLLLAAI
+250 WVKLLRTTLLLAAI
-264 IGAFVFYYLTQS
+264 IGAFVFYYVTQS
-276 YQYTDKF
+276 YQYNDKF
-283 MIGTFVNGND
+283 MIGTYVNGND

-298 VAEVEEDIRARVEDT
+298 VEQVEEDIRERVEDS

-321 DGEQETITP
+321 DGSKETITP

-338 STGEVEQALLDQNP
+338 STGEVEQAMNDQNP
-352 LTWVLRNMGQTVEI
+352 LTWVLRNMGKTVEI

-379 AEVVKAMPEF
+379 AEIVKAMPEF

-427 PALNELVTNSE
+427 PTLNELVTNSE
-438 MEGNLN
+438 TEGDLN

-458 NPDLIYQCDNL
+458 NPDLVYQCDNL

-479 KLPKDATKTIDRGML
+479 KLPKDVTKTIDRGML
-494 INWITRQDNGYY
+494 INWVTRQDNGYY

-515 NCAKFV
+515 NCAKYV
-521 AEIAAQVDER
+521 ADIAKEVDER

-556 DQPGETEALFKELKE
+556 DQPGETEALFKEIKE
-571 CTSEEKEP
+571 CKSEEKEP
-579 LYSLNKNVDSRFG
+579 LYSLNKNVDARFG

-605 YYYENGQLI
+605 YYYENGQLV

-642 RNRTLQGPMVNGV
+642 RNRTLRGPMVNGV

>member
-57 EAKLPEAAEAA
+57 EAKL
-68 AAAGEAKLSEAAE
+68 SEAAE
-81 AAAAAGEAKLSEA
+81 AAAAAEETKSA
-94 DEAAAAAGEAQL
+94 
-106 SEADEAAAAAGEAQ
+106 
-120 LSEAD
+120 
-125 EAAAAAGEAKLS
+125 
-137 EAAEAAAG
+137 EAAETVAT
-145 EAKLSEAGEGGV
+145 AGEGGV

-181 AAETAAAG
+181 AAETVAAETAAAG
-189 TAEAAGTAAAGTAEA
+189 TVAEAGAVAEAAGTAAAGTAEA

-220 AASADTAQVSPAQ
+220 AAPADTAQVSRAQ

-458 NPDLIYQCDNL
+458 NPDLIYQRDNL